1 LDGDGMKQYRIRTET
16 RDDTVHWSEWRK
28 LSEPLNDHEIL
39 TVQFNEA
46 LTVKESE
53 EFFKHFVDG
62 L

>member
-1 LDGDGMKQYRIRTET
+1 MKQYRIRTET

-28 LSEPLNDHEIL
+28 LSEPLKDHEIL

-46 LTVKESE
+46 LTVEESA
-53 EFFKHFVDG
+53 EFFKHFGKG